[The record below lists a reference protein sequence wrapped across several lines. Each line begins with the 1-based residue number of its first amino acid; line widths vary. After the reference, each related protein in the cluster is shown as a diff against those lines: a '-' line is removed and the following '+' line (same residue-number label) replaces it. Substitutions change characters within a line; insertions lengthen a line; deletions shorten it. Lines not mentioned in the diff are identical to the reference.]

1 MFLWKGQLDDPVPT
15 AFVCD
20 GIIANICLSMFHE
33 MNSTIFNNESPETCC
48 ISDIGISLIQNFVD
62 VTIGAAM
69 DAAIDQGGPAGR
81 DVSSSLAELT
91 ADLMMVA
98 SALNDYPVNLS
109 TDMGS

>member
-1 MFLWKGQLDDPVPT
+1 
-15 AFVCD
+15 
-20 GIIANICLSMFHE
+20 
-33 MNSTIFNNESPETCC
+33 
-48 ISDIGISLIQNFVD
+48 
-62 VTIGAAM
+62 M